1 MTINSQSYGLKLQQN
16 FLCPVRVY
24 LYNDRCATRYHSSCD
39 LLIAWLWSF
48 MSRHTNKLC
57 KFCYCSCN
65 TSSDLCSKLNS
76 KQFLIPSCHSLHNT
90 KGRILPVFKWH
101 NQIPKL
107 KVILPWSNWEYFYS
121 LLDRM
126 LVHSR
131 VTPTLNFL
139 VPIYTAGWREALW

>member
-1 MTINSQSYGLKLQQN
+1 MGWNCNKTFYVQFGFTSTTTDVPQGTIVLVTWWSHDYGHSCHATQTSYAN
-16 FLCPVRVY
+16 FV
-24 LYNDRCATRYHSSCD
+24 
-39 LLIAWLWSF
+39 I
-48 MSRHTNKLC
+48 
-57 KFCYCSCN
+57 CSCN